1 MMRIESD
8 SLQAIRDAET
18 SLAGRARNI
27 ANANTVGY
35 KSIDVTVSG
44 GSPRARLSSPS
55 PGGFSRPFD
64 NPVGPLTKPTT
75 STQAE
80 DSLSRWSRPNDVDL
94 AKEMVGMQQDRRTA
108 GYNIQSLKVKDRMTG
123 DLLDLIG

>member
-1 MMRIESD
+1 MMRIETD

-18 SLAGRARNI
+18 SLSGRARNI

-35 KSIDVTVSG
+35 QSVDVTVSG
-44 GSPRARLSSPS
+44 GSPRARLTSPS

-64 NPVGPLTKPTT
+64 NPVGPLTKPAT
-75 STQAE
+75 SSRSE
-80 DSLSRWSRPNDVDL
+80 DTLSRWNPPNDVDL

-123 DLLDLIG
+123 DLLDLVG

>member
-1 MMRIESD
+1 MMRIETD

-18 SLAGRARNI
+18 SLSGRARNI

-35 KSIDVTVSG
+35 QSVDVTVSG
-44 GSPRARLSSPS
+44 GSPRARLTSPS
-55 PGGFSRPFD
+55 PGGFSRSFD
-64 NPVGPLTKPTT
+64 NPVGPLTKPATT
-75 STQAE
+75 SRSE
-80 DSLSRWSRPNDVDL
+80 DTLSRWNPPNDVDL

-123 DLLDLIG
+123 DLLDLVG

>member
-1 MMRIESD
+1 MMRIETD

-18 SLAGRARNI
+18 SLSGRARNI

-35 KSIDVTVSG
+35 QSVDATVSG
-44 GSPRARLSSPS
+44 GSPRARLTSPT

-64 NPVGPLTKPTT
+64 NPVGPLTKPAT
-75 STQAE
+75 SSKSE
-80 DSLSRWSRPNDVDL
+80 DTLSRWNPPNDVDL

-123 DLLDLIG
+123 DLLDLVG